1 MASAAL
7 DQLIK
12 QLARLPGLGPR
23 SARRAALHL
32 LKHRDRQL
40 RPLADALAQVARE
53 VVSCRVCGNLDT
65 VDPCAVCADGRRDP
79 GLICVVEEVDD
90 LWAMERGGGFLG
102 RYHVLG
108 GTLSAIDGTGP
119 DELRVP
125 ELLRRIETADP
136 AVSEV
141 VLALGA
147 TVDGQTTA
155 HYLADRLRPLG
166 VQVTRLAL
174 GVPLGGQLT
183 YLDEGTIDAALR
195 ARRPVS

>member
-1 MASAAL
+1 MTSEAL
-7 DQLIK
+7 EQLVK

-40 RPLADALAQVARE
+40 RPLADALAKVAVE
-53 VVSCRVCGNLDT
+53 VVPCGLCGNLDT
-65 VDPCAVCADGRRDP
+65 ADPCAICTNARRDP

-108 GTLSAIDGTGP
+108 GTLSAIDGMGP
-119 DELRVP
+119 DELRIP
-125 ELLRRIETADP
+125 DLLRRVETADP
-136 AVSEV
+136 PVGEI

-155 HYLADRLRPLG
+155 HYLAERLQPLG
-166 VQVTRLAL
+166 VQVSRLAL

-183 YLDEGTIDAALR
+183 YLDDGTIDAALR

>member
-1 MASAAL
+1 MASEAL
-7 DQLIK
+7 EQLIK

-40 RPLADALAQVARE
+40 RPLAEALGKVARE
-53 VVSCRVCGNLDT
+53 VVPCGVCGNLDT
-65 VDPCAVCADGRRDP
+65 TDPCAICASDRRDP
-79 GLICVVEEVDD
+79 RQICVVEEVDD
-90 LWAMERGGGFLG
+90 LWAMERSGGFLG

-108 GTLSAIDGTGP
+108 GTLSAIDGLGP
-119 DELRVP
+119 EELRIP
-125 ELLRRIETADP
+125 ELLRRIEAAAP
-136 AVSEV
+136 RVEEV

-155 HYLADRLRPLG
+155 HYLAERLQPLG
-166 VQVTRLAL
+166 VQVSRLAL

-183 YLDEGTIDAALR
+183 YLDDGTIDAALR
-195 ARRPVS
+195 ARRPVG

>member
-1 MASAAL
+1 MTSEAL

-23 SARRAALHL
+23 SARRAALYL

-40 RPLADALAQVARE
+40 RPLAEALGKVAAE
-53 VVSCRVCGNLDT
+53 VLPCSVCGNFDT
-65 VDPCAVCADGRRDP
+65 ADPCTICTSAGRDP
-79 GLICVVEEVDD
+79 RLICVVEEVDD

-108 GTLSAIDGTGP
+108 GTLSAIDGMGP
-119 DELRVP
+119 DELRIPALV
-125 ELLRRIETADP
+125 RRIETAEP
-136 AVSEV
+136 PIEEV

-155 HYLADRLRPLG
+155 HYLAERLVPAG
-166 VQVTRLAL
+166 VQVSRLAL

-183 YLDEGTIDAALR
+183 YLDDGTIDAALR
-195 ARRPVS
+195 ARRPVG

>member
-1 MASAAL
+1 VTSEAL
-7 DQLIK
+7 DHLVK
-12 QLARLPGLGPR
+12 LLARLPGLGPR

-40 RPLADALAQVARE
+40 RPLAEALVKVAEQVVA
-53 VVSCRVCGNLDT
+53 CRVCGNLDT
-65 VDPCAVCADGRRDP
+65 SDPCAICASERRDP
-79 GLICVVEEVDD
+79 SQICVVEEVDD
-90 LWAMERGGGFLG
+90 LWAMERGGAFLG

-108 GTLSAIDGTGP
+108 GTLSAIDGMGP
-119 DELRVP
+119 DELRIP
-125 ELLRRIETADP
+125 DLLRRVEGAEPPIG
-136 AVSEV
+136 EV

-155 HYLADRLRPLG
+155 HYLAQRLQPLG
-166 VQVTRLAL
+166 VQVSRLAL

-183 YLDEGTIDAALR
+183 YLDDGTIDAALR

>member
-1 MASAAL
+1 MASEAL
-7 DQLIK
+7 EQLIK

-40 RPLADALAQVARE
+40 RPLAEALGKVARE
-53 VVSCRVCGNLDT
+53 VVPCGVCGNLDT
-65 VDPCAVCADGRRDP
+65 TDPCAICAGDRRDP
-79 GLICVVEEVDD
+79 SQICVVEEVDD
-90 LWAMERGGGFLG
+90 LWAMERSGGFLG

-108 GTLSAIDGTGP
+108 GTLSAIDGLGP
-119 DELRVP
+119 EELRIP
-125 ELLRRIETADP
+125 ELLRRIEAAAP
-136 AVSEV
+136 RVEEV

-155 HYLADRLRPLG
+155 HYLAERLQPLG
-166 VQVTRLAL
+166 VQVSRLAL

-183 YLDEGTIDAALR
+183 YLDDGTIDAALR
-195 ARRPVS
+195 ARRPVG

>member
-1 MASAAL
+1 VTSEAL
-7 DQLIK
+7 EQLIK

-40 RPLADALAQVARE
+40 RPLADALARVAAE
-53 VVSCRVCGNLDT
+53 VVPCSVCGNIDT
-65 VDPCAVCADGRRDP
+65 TDPCAICANPGRDAAS
-79 GLICVVEEVDD
+79 ICVVEEVDD
-90 LWAMERGGGFLG
+90 LWAMERGGGFSG

-108 GTLSAIDGTGP
+108 GTLSAIDGLGP
-119 DELRVP
+119 DELRIPDLV
-125 ELLRRIETADP
+125 RRIETADP
-136 AVSEV
+136 PVNEI

-155 HYLADRLRPLG
+155 HYLAERLRPLG
-166 VQVTRLAL
+166 VQVSRLAL

-183 YLDEGTIDAALR
+183 YLDDGTIDAALR

>member
-7 DQLIK
+7 EQLIK

-40 RPLADALAQVARE
+40 RPLADALAKVASE
-53 VVSCRVCGNLDT
+53 VVPCGVCGNLDT
-65 VDPCAVCADGRRDP
+65 SDPCAICANARRDP
-79 GLICVVEEVDD
+79 GLLCVVEEVDD

-108 GTLSAIDGTGP
+108 GTLSAIDGMGP
-119 DELRVP
+119 DELRIP
-125 ELLRRIETADP
+125 ELLRRIETAEP
-136 AVSEV
+136 GVGEV

-166 VQVTRLAL
+166 VQVSRLAL

-183 YLDEGTIDAALR
+183 YLDDGTIDAALR